1 MEERRRLERFDL
13 ALPST
18 VGILDPK
25 ELMIGKPIDCLT
37 RDVSSSGAYFLTRDP
52 LPTGTCVSLEMALKP
67 ESGRRPSVFSQM
79 KTRGSVVRAEPAGMA
94 VCFSGRCR
102 LVPWP

>member
-18 VGILDPK
+18 VGILEPR

-52 LPTGTCVSLEMALKP
+52 LPNGTFVEIKMALKP
-67 ESGRRPSVFSQM
+67 ESGRWQSTLSQVR
-79 KTRGSVVRAEPAGMA
+79 TRGSVVRAEPAGMA